1 MQFRTCSSFTKALE
15 KIRLE
20 GHDDHDIDIFIEK
33 RITYLHSRVDLTTT
47 LDGLQMLEKYAYR
60 LDHDQPS
67 PFGRV
72 LSSNLNK
79 RLDRIAAKVTRIT
92 GQNHLQGKH
101 KRAIEL
107 IGDLILDLFGN
118 PGPADWK
125 QINSNVLALKNA
137 IVKVNSNLDIDHSD
151 IDTNRH
157 AIERQ
162 NVELR
167 SLSSILNKNRVDMTK
182 VDDELSSLRM
192 YFEIM
197 TFADAVENNVDFLI
211 EIKVDSM
218 KGFCND
224 RALSKDFLVDHLL
237 NIEANKVGL
246 GPIFSSWEWNNYYRN
261 KMCTVALDNNILWVT
276 IRIPIVKKSE
286 KLIRSIP
293 SPRIKEV
300 MSKASDYGLD
310 LTLFKEKE
318 NEKFHMITQTSLD
331 LCNQLGNT
339 RTCGV
344 RDMKFSIGNVMVCP
358 VEFSLNRVLVVGLM
372 ASRIKVMSKCPS
384 GITELMI
391 DVDSV
396 WLVPNNCSYTST
408 FLSIEARESDIEV
421 TKEIGIVHI
430 EKFEFTPVHNLNLN
444 RTALVIDEIFNG
456 SKSGTFHRN
465 KVEIQEK
472 LAQIETNHVNLV
484 SSYAFEKWLLVGVLC
499 LILALYAA
507 AKSYKMV
514 KNKREEKSRRKVSHE
529 NIELT
534 IRVPNDQLP
543 PQQPLQQPLL
553 QQQLVHSGLTDPDN
567 SANKQHSDQGQRQ
580 PQQPQQTQQ
589 RQHERTGDKGHVYAE
604 ITDPSSISFSS
615 RPEHSQFYSK

>member
-1 MQFRTCSSFTKALE
+1 
-15 KIRLE
+15 
-20 GHDDHDIDIFIEK
+20 
-33 RITYLHSRVDLTTT
+33 
-47 LDGLQMLEKYAYR
+47 
-60 LDHDQPS
+60 
-67 PFGRV
+67 
-72 LSSNLNK
+72 
-79 RLDRIAAKVTRIT
+79 
-92 GQNHLQGKH
+92 
-101 KRAIEL
+101 
-107 IGDLILDLFGN
+107 
-118 PGPADWK
+118 
-125 QINSNVLALKNA
+125 
-137 IVKVNSNLDIDHSD
+137 
-151 IDTNRH
+151 
-157 AIERQ
+157 
-162 NVELR
+162 
-167 SLSSILNKNRVDMTK
+167 
-182 VDDELSSLRM
+182 
-192 YFEIM
+192 
-197 TFADAVENNVDFLI
+197 
-211 EIKVDSM
+211 
-218 KGFCND
+218 
-224 RALSKDFLVDHLL
+224 
-237 NIEANKVGL
+237 
-246 GPIFSSWEWNNYYRN
+246 
-261 KMCTVALDNNILWVT
+261 
-276 IRIPIVKKSE
+276 
-286 KLIRSIP
+286 
-293 SPRIKEV
+293 
-300 MSKASDYGLD
+300 
-310 LTLFKEKE
+310 
-318 NEKFHMITQTSLD
+318 
-331 LCNQLGNT
+331 
-339 RTCGV
+339 
-344 RDMKFSIGNVMVCP
+344 
-358 VEFSLNRVLVVGLM
+358 
-372 ASRIKVMSKCPS
+372 MSKCPS

-408 FLSIEARESDIEV
+408 YLSIEARESDIEV

-529 NIELT
+529 NIKLT

-543 PQQPLQQPLL
+543 PQQPFQQPLL